1 MDRGSFRKLTEFSE
15 NRISQ
20 ILPHREPFLFVD
32 RIVDFSGEDRI
43 ETEFRL
49 SPDLVFFKGHFPDQ
63 PIMPGVLV
71 TEALAQTCGL
81 LMGLKY
87 AQDEEKKDAS
97 YFLARSEMKFIQPA
111 YPGDQ
116 LHMDATLSRAFGAL
130 FRFDVTAA
138 VGARRIAVGTLS
150 LAEQR

>member
-1 MDRGSFRKLTEFSE
+1 MTTFDE
-15 NRISQ
+15 NRIFQ

-32 RIVDFSGEDRI
+32 RIVDFSGGDRI
-43 ETEFRL
+43 ETEFKL
-49 SPDLVFFKGHFPDQ
+49 SPDLVFFKGHFPGQ

-81 LMGLKY
+81 LIGLKY
-87 AQDEEKKDAS
+87 AHDEEKKAAR
-97 YFLARSEMKFIQPA
+97 YFLARSEMKFTRPA
-111 YPGDQ
+111 YPGERLD
-116 LHMDATLSRAFGAL
+116 MDAALGKAFGTL

-138 VGARRIAVGTLS
+138 VGERRIAAGTLS

>member
-1 MDRGSFRKLTEFSE
+1 MTAFDE
-15 NRISQ
+15 NRIFQ

-43 ETEFRL
+43 ETEFKL
-49 SPDLVFFKGHFPDQ
+49 SPDLVFFKGHFPGQ

-81 LMGLKY
+81 LIGLKY
-87 AQDEEKKDAS
+87 AHDEEKKDAR

-111 YPGDQ
+111 YPGERLD
-116 LHMDATLSRAFGAL
+116 MDAALGKAFGTL

-138 VGARRIAVGTLS
+138 VGDRRIAAGTLS